1 LQLNLKTFS
10 AFLSDA
16 ATAVQSAATPLL
28 NLTPGSVLRAIL
40 EANSAIGLWMQSVF
54 FNILLSTRLATSGGT
69 DCDTFGADFG
79 FYRLPATTASGLVT
93 FARFTATNAATIPLG
108 TEVTTVDNQTTFAVI
123 QDTTNSFWSP
133 TANAYVIPANTSS
146 ANIPVQCLTAGSIG
160 NVGVG
165 MVGLLGSGLSGVD
178 TVTNAAAFTNG
189 SNAESDAAFRL
200 RFVSYIQSLSRATLQ
215 AVGYAISS
223 LEQGISYTIQEN
235 VDAAGNWLPGHMT
248 ITVDDGSHNPS
259 ATLMSQVA
267 SQIELYR
274 GATISYSLFPPT
286 VVPANVVFTLTPAPG
301 YTWTQLVTP
310 VTNAVSSY
318 LNAMAVGQDLY
329 FSRLPQV
336 IYDSVAGVQN
346 VSQLTLN
353 GASADLVTTPG
364 QVITAGS
371 VVIN

>member
-1 LQLNLKTFS
+1 M
-10 AFLSDA
+10 
-16 ATAVQSAATPLL
+16 
-28 NLTPGSVLRAIL
+28 I
-40 EANSAIGLWMQSVF
+40 
-54 FNILLSTRLATSGGT
+54 
-69 DCDTFGADFG
+69 
-79 FYRLPATTASGLVT
+79 
-93 FARFTATNAATIPLG
+93 
-108 TEVTTVDNQTTFAVI
+108 
-123 QDTTNSFWSP
+123 
-133 TANAYVIPANTSS
+133 
-146 ANIPVQCLTAGSIG
+146 
-160 NVGVG
+160 
-165 MVGLLGSGLSGVD
+165 GLLGSGLSGVD